1 MGTDVELLKQ
11 LRGSILMLV
20 NNRHVAQQSRAD
32 HILLWR
38 MLQDLRFS
46 IGESE
51 LITICQDL
59 ADRGFL
65 KYEESRDKDQH
76 GRPTTRVSLYKL
88 QLTPAGRDLC
98 EGTTSNPAIY
108 I

>member
-1 MGTDVELLKQ
+1 MTIDVELLKR
-11 LRGSILMLV
+11 LRGAILKLV

-32 HILLWR
+32 HIVLWH

-51 LITICQDL
+51 LIAICQDL
-59 ADRGFL
+59 ADRGWL
-65 KYEESRDKDQH
+65 KYEEVRDKDQH
-76 GRPTTRVSLYKL
+76 GRLTTRVSLFKL